1 MKIDGLTY
9 RLLKMKEAHK
19 ERDKSFQFGVVD
31 NINEFKFTG
40 RSVAVVIERES
51 ESQTKKSVDLT
62 FYYAKARPKEG
73 DAILGFRSEAK
84 GFTDFISE
92 FEDDDFYTDQ
102 FQIDYGVTEGVRGD
116 FSIAAIKGN
125 FDVTKLRD
133 VDLSEGEI
141 YEKMKDLYLTVE
153 VVE

>member
-19 ERDKSFQFGVVD
+19 ERDKTFQFGVVD

-40 RSVAVVIERES
+40 RSVAVVIEREK
-51 ESQTKKSVDLT
+51 ETLAKKSVDLT

-73 DAILGFRSEAK
+73 DAILNFRSEAK
-84 GFTDFISE
+84 GFTDFISD
-92 FEDDDFYTDQ
+92 FEDDEFYTDQ
-102 FQIDYGVTEGVRGD
+102 FQINYGVTEGVRGD

-125 FDVTKLRD
+125 FDITKLRD
-133 VDLSEGEI
+133 VDTSEDGI
-141 YEKMKDLYLTVE
+141 YEKMKDLYLSVE